1 MTTTDTGTPGPLRGS
16 DVLEVID
23 TLLSGGP
30 ADEAAVAEATR
41 LPRATAAHALSAL
54 RASGAASPDGT
65 DGRFRVDPDAAFG
78 LGVDVAR
85 DRVRVALVD
94 ATGAVRARA
103 ERRDVQR
110 TPVARARAAAVLAT
124 SCREDVEARLEPG
137 RRVEVSRAVV
147 AFPAV
152 VGADHA
158 TVLHVPGYEKG
169 GTALHDALVDAL
181 GCPVSLDNDVNLAAV
196 AEQHRGAG
204 QGRPSF
210 VTLSF
215 GEGFGAGI
223 VLDGRVH
230 RGAAGIAGE
239 VAFLPQ
245 PGHAL
250 GEQVLGDSA
259 IAALAKDHDLPED
272 VTVHELIDRSEAGD
286 GVAAEV
292 VAELARRVAVI
303 VASLAIVL
311 DPGVFVLADEAA
323 RPAIHDRVA
332 AYLRDRI
339 GVLPL
344 ELAASPLGADG
355 AVLGAAHAAG
365 EGLREDV
372 AARAAAAGA
381 APAVPVTADGASR

>member
-1 MTTTDTGTPGPLRGS
+1 MPTTTDTGAPGPLRGS
-16 DVLEVID
+16 DVLEVLD
-23 TLLSGGP
+23 ALVADGP
-30 ADEAAVAEATR
+30 ADDASVAEATG
-41 LPRATAAHALSAL
+41 LPRPTAADALAAL
-54 RASGAASPDGT
+54 RASGAAADDGAA
-65 DGRFRVDPDAAFG
+65 GAFRVDPDTAFG

-110 TPVARARAAAVLAT
+110 TPVARARAAAVLAN
-124 SCREDVEARLEPG
+124 SCREDVEARLAPG

-152 VGADHA
+152 VGADRT

-181 GCPVSLDNDVNLAAV
+181 ACPVTLDNDVNLAAV

-204 QGRPSF
+204 RGRSSF
-210 VTLSF
+210 VTVSF

-250 GEQVLGDSA
+250 GEQVLGDAA

-272 VTVHELIDRSEAGD
+272 VTVRELLDRAEHGD
-286 GVAAEV
+286 GVADEV

-311 DPGVFVLADEAA
+311 DPEAFVLADEAA

-332 AYLRDRI
+332 TYLRDRI
-339 GVLPL
+339 GVLPVHID
-344 ELAASPLGADG
+344 ASPLGADG
-355 AVLGAAHAAG
+355 AVLGAAWAAG
-365 EGLREDV
+365 EALRARIADDV
-372 AARAAAAGA
+372 ADDAAA
-381 APAVPVTADGASR
+381 VVDGATR

>member
-1 MTTTDTGTPGPLRGS
+1 MPTTPDTGTPGPLRGS
-16 DVLEVID
+16 DVLDVLD
-23 TLLSGGP
+23 ALVADGP
-30 ADEAAVAEATR
+30 ADEASAAEATGLPRETVAEA
-41 LPRATAAHALSAL
+41 LVAL
-54 RASGAASPDGT
+54 RASGAAVDDGA
-65 DGRFRVDPDAAFG
+65 DGAEGVYRVDPDTAFG

-110 TPVARARAAAVLAT
+110 TPVARARAAAVLAN
-124 SCREDVEARLEPG
+124 SCREDVEARIEPG
-137 RRVEVSRAVV
+137 HRVEVSRAVV

-152 VGADHA
+152 VGADRT

-181 GCPVSLDNDVNLAAV
+181 GCPVTLDNDVNLAAV

-204 QGRPSF
+204 RGRSSF
-210 VTLSF
+210 VTVSF

-250 GEQVLGDSA
+250 GEQVLGDAA

-272 VTVHELIDRSEAGD
+272 VTVRELLDRAEHGD
-286 GVAAEV
+286 GVADEV

-311 DPGVFVLADEAA
+311 DPEAFVLADEAA

-339 GVLPL
+339 GVLPVHID
-344 ELAASPLGADG
+344 ASPLGADG
-355 AVLGAAHAAG
+355 AVLGAAWAAG
-365 EGLREDV
+365 EALRARIADGV
-372 AARAAAAGA
+372 ADAAAVDG
-381 APAVPVTADGASR
+381 TAR

>member
-1 MTTTDTGTPGPLRGS
+1 MPTTPDTGTPGPLRGS
-16 DVLEVID
+16 DVLEV
-23 TLLSGGP
+23 
-30 ADEAAVAEATR
+30 
-41 LPRATAAHALSAL
+41 
-54 RASGAASPDGT
+54 
-65 DGRFRVDPDAAFG
+65 DPDSAFG

-110 TPVARARAAAVLAT
+110 TPVARARAAAVLAN

-152 VGADHA
+152 VGADRT

-181 GCPVSLDNDVNLAAV
+181 GCPVTLDNDVNLAAV

-204 QGRPSF
+204 QGRSTF
-210 VTLSF
+210 VTVSF
-215 GEGFGAGI
+215 GQGFGAGI

-250 GEQVLGDSA
+250 GEQVLGDAA
-259 IAALAKDHDLPED
+259 IASLAKDHDLPED
-272 VTVHELIDRSEAGD
+272 VTVHELIDRAEHGD
-286 GVAAEV
+286 V
-292 VAELARRVAVI
+292 VAEDVVEELARRVAVI

-311 DPGVFVLADEAA
+311 DPEAFVLADEAA
-323 RPAIHDRVA
+323 RPPIHDRVA

-339 GVLPL
+339 GVLPVHV
-344 ELAASPLGADG
+344 EASPLGADG
-355 AVLGAAHAAG
+355 AVLGAAWAAG
-365 EGLREDV
+365 EALR
-372 AARAAAAGA
+372 AGIA
-381 APAVPVTADGASR
+381 EQEATDDAPAAADGATR

>member
-1 MTTTDTGTPGPLRGS
+1 MPTTPDTGTPGPLRGS
-16 DVLEVID
+16 DVLEV
-23 TLLSGGP
+23 
-30 ADEAAVAEATR
+30 
-41 LPRATAAHALSAL
+41 
-54 RASGAASPDGT
+54 
-65 DGRFRVDPDAAFG
+65 DPDSAFG

-94 ATGAVRARA
+94 ASGAVRARA

-110 TPVARARAAAVLAT
+110 TPVARARAAAVLAN

-137 RRVEVSRAVV
+137 RRVEPRLAVV

-152 VGADHA
+152 VGADRT

-181 GCPVSLDNDVNLAAV
+181 GCPVTLDNDVNLAAV

-204 QGRPSF
+204 RGRSSF
-210 VTLSF
+210 VTVAF
-215 GEGFGAGI
+215 GDGFGAGI

-250 GEQVLGDSA
+250 GEQVLGDVA

-272 VTVHELIDRSEAGD
+272 ITVHELIDRAEQGD
-286 GVAAEV
+286 GVADDV
-292 VAELARRVAVI
+292 VEELARRVAVI

-311 DPGVFVLADEAA
+311 DPEAFVLADEAA
-323 RPAIHDRVA
+323 RPAIHERVA
-332 AYLRDRI
+332 TYLRDRI
-339 GVLPL
+339 GVLPVRV
-344 ELAASPLGADG
+344 EASPLGADG
-355 AVLGAAHAAG
+355 VVLGAAWAAG
-365 EGLREDV
+365 EAL
-372 AARAAAAGA
+372 RAAAPDRA
-381 APAVPVTADGASR
+381 ADDATAATDGATR

>member
-1 MTTTDTGTPGPLRGS
+1 MPTTPDTGTPGPLRGS
-16 DVLEVID
+16 DVLDVLD
-23 TLLSGGP
+23 ALVAAGP
-30 ADEAAVAEATR
+30 ADEASAAEATG
-41 LPRATAAHALSAL
+41 LPRETVADALAAL
-54 RASGAASPDGT
+54 RASGAAAHDGAE
-65 DGRFRVDPDAAFG
+65 GAFRVDPDTAFG

-110 TPVARARAAAVLAT
+110 TPVARARAAAVLAN
-124 SCREDVEARLEPG
+124 SCREDVEARIEPG

-152 VGADHA
+152 VGADRT
-158 TVLHVPGYEKG
+158 TVLHVPGFEKG

-181 GCPVSLDNDVNLAAV
+181 GCPVTLDNDVNLAAV

-204 QGRPSF
+204 RGRSSF
-210 VTLSF
+210 VTVSF

-250 GEQVLGDSA
+250 GEQVLGDAA

-272 VTVHELIDRSEAGD
+272 VTVRELLDRAEHGD
-286 GVAAEV
+286 GVADEV

-311 DPGVFVLADEAA
+311 DPEAFVLADEAA

-332 AYLRDRI
+332 TYLRDRI
-339 GVLPL
+339 GVLPVHID
-344 ELAASPLGADG
+344 ASPLGADG
-355 AVLGAAHAAG
+355 SVLGAAWAAG
-365 EGLREDV
+365 EALRARIADGV
-372 AARAAAAGA
+372 ADTAAAVDG
-381 APAVPVTADGASR
+381 TAR

>member
-1 MTTTDTGTPGPLRGS
+1 MPTTPDTGTPGPLRGS
-16 DVLEVID
+16 DVLEVLD
-23 TLLSGGP
+23 ALVTHGP
-30 ADEAAVAEATR
+30 ADEASAAEATG
-41 LPRATAAHALSAL
+41 LPRPTVAAALAAL
-54 RASGAASPDGT
+54 RASGAAAADDTEG
-65 DGRFRVDPDAAFG
+65 GFRVDPDAAFG

-110 TPVARARAAAVLAT
+110 TPVARARAAAVLAN

-152 VGADHA
+152 VGADWT

-181 GCPVSLDNDVNLAAV
+181 GCPVTLDNDVNLAAV

-204 QGRPSF
+204 RGRSSF
-210 VTLSF
+210 VTVSF

-250 GEQVLGDSA
+250 GEQVLGDAA

-272 VTVHELIDRSEAGD
+272 ITVRELLDRAEHGD
-286 GVAAEV
+286 GVADEV

-311 DPGVFVLADEAA
+311 DPEAFVLADQAA
-323 RPAIHDRVA
+323 RPAIHERVA
-332 AYLRDRI
+332 TYLRDRI
-339 GVLPL
+339 SVLPVHVD
-344 ELAASPLGADG
+344 ASPLGADG
-355 AVLGAAHAAG
+355 AVLGAAWAAG
-365 EGLREDV
+365 EALRARV
-372 AARAAAAGA
+372 ADAAAS
-381 APAVPVTADGASR
+381 AVDGVAR